1 MAKDTLNVRIALEGG
16 EEVES
21 AFEAMGRAGVEAFK
35 AIQKASEDISTSLG
49 GAAGAFGRF
58 HAQLDIVKERAG
70 QVASNFSFLGTEIAK
85 VAGVIAGAF
94 SVNALINATSV
105 LEDLEGRLK
114 NVLPA
119 SQNVGDVWTRLMD
132 IANRTYQPVEQLVDA
147 FADSQ
152 RSMQDLGFTVNDSLN
167 FFEALNNAL
176 VVSGAR
182 GVQATSVVT
191 ALTRALQD
199 GALKGGNFQAVL
211 DNGGR
216 VLEVLADHLGV
227 TVQELRKMSQE
238 GRITGD
244 VIKQALIGSL
254 TELRAEADGMSITV
268 LDGLTRIHNAFLTW
282 VKDTEDQ
289 TGVAAALAGV
299 LVWVA
304 DNFDLVAA
312 AALTVLGVFVAIK
325 AVKLV
330 TDIISLTAAL
340 VGLIPPL
347 ASLTVLL
354 LTNPFGLAAV
364 AILTLVAGILYFTGT
379 LDVFIDAIKTT
390 VKELTGF
397 GTASE
402 QTGDKAKA
410 AFDKTAQGAQN
421 AAAGTQEA
429 NHAVADLAD
438 NTAEF
443 GKEAAD
449 AAKDAGKLGTEGKGA
464 GEDVEKSMTEAVP
477 AVDAIAT
484 SAERAT
490 AAFVQMA
497 AAAKAARAAATG
509 GDKAGSGPQANAR
522 GGLISGRGTGTSD
535 SILSYLSNGEYVI
548 KARAVRKYGTR
559 LLGMLNG
566 MRLPSFNMGGL
577 AGLPD
582 FSARIP
588 AFADGG
594 LASAASGAG
603 GMSGAGGGR
612 SLSLTIGDETF
623 DGLMAPEDVATR
635 LAQYATSRN
644 MRRAG
649 RTPSW
654 HKG

>member
-21 AFEAMGRAGVEAFK
+21 AFQKMGRAGTEAFK

-58 HAQLDIVKERAG
+58 HAQLDVVKERAS
-70 QVASNFSFLGTEIAK
+70 QVASNFSFLGSEIAK

-105 LEDLEGRLK
+105 LADLEGRLR

-119 SQNVGDVWTRLMD
+119 SQDVGDVWTRLMD

-167 FFEALNNAL
+167 FFESLNNAL

-182 GVQATSVVT
+182 GVQATSVIT

-199 GALKGGNFQAVL
+199 GTLKGGNFQAVL

-227 TVQELRKMSQE
+227 TVQQLRKMSQE

-244 VIKQALIGSL
+244 VIKDALIGSL
-254 TELRAEADGMSITV
+254 GELRAEADSMSITV
-268 LDGLTRIHNAFLTW
+268 LDGLTRIHNAFLQW

-289 TGVAAALAGV
+289 TGLARFLADQ

-304 DNFDLVAA
+304 NNFDLVAA
-312 AALTVLGVFVAIK
+312 AALAVAGAFVAIK
-325 AVKLV
+325 LVKLGA
-330 TDIISLTAAL
+330 DIISLTAAV

-347 ASLTVLL
+347 ISLTVLM
-354 LTNPFGLAAV
+354 LTNPFGLAAIG
-364 AILTLVAGILYFTGT
+364 ILTLIAGILYFTGT
-379 LDVFIDAIKTT
+379 LDVFIGAVKST
-390 VKELTGF
+390 VKELLGFSTAAEDTGNK
-397 GTASE
+397 S
-402 QTGDKAKA
+402 KA
-410 AFDKTAQGAQN
+410 AFDKTTEGAKS
-421 AAAGTQEA
+421 AAAGTQQA
-429 NHAVADLAD
+429 SRAVADLSA
-438 NTAEF
+438 NTGEF

-449 AAKDAGKLGTEGKGA
+449 ASKDADKLGDAGKDAGEA
-464 GEDVEKSMTEAVP
+464 VDKSMTDAVP
-477 AVDAIAT
+477 AVDAIAI
-484 SAERAT
+484 AADRAT
-490 AAFVQMA
+490 TAFNNMA
-497 AAAKAARAAATG
+497 DAAAKAKAAASGAGAG
-509 GDKAGSGPQANAR
+509 GAPQANAAGGFIR
-522 GGLISGRGTGTSD
+522 GKGTGTSD
-535 SILSYLSNGEYVI
+535 SILSWLSNGEYVV
-548 KARAVRKYGTR
+548 KARAVRKYGTG
-559 LLGMLNG
+559 LLSAING
-566 MRLPSFNMGGL
+566 MRLPAFNTGGL
-577 AGLPD
+577 VGLPD
-582 FSARIP
+582 FSNRIP
-588 AFADGG
+588 RFADGG
-594 LASAASGAG
+594 LAAAASDIG
-603 GMSGAGGGR
+603 GGGGGR
-612 SLSLTIGDETF
+612 PLTLNIDGETF
-623 DGLMAPEDVATR
+623 GGLLAPEDVATR
-635 LAQYATSRN
+635 LAQYATSRQ